1 VLLLFDVDGT
11 LLLRAAEAHKRA
23 FHQALHEVF
32 GIEDPRA
39 LRVSTPGKTDLQI
52 AREVLLLAGFD
63 RRTID
68 ERMDDLSDAWVEAHA
83 ELEVDLDH
91 TVAPG
96 MRELLQALDGHDE
109 ARLSLVTGNLEPI
122 ARLKLTRARI
132 GDFFPRG
139 QGGFGSDSEDR
150 TELPGIA
157 RRRAGSR
164 DQPYPPER
172 TAVIGDT
179 PLDIACARADG
190 VKAIAV
196 ASGPFGVNELGAAD
210 HIASDTVELRAVL
223 ERLL

>member
-1 VLLLFDVDGT
+1 MLLLFDVDGT

-32 GIEDPRA
+32 GIEDARS
-39 LRVSTPGKTDLQI
+39 LRISTPGKTDLQI
-52 AREVLLLAGFD
+52 AREVLLQAGYDQRVIDD
-63 RRTID
+63 RLG
-68 ERMDDLSDAWVEAHA
+68 ELSEAWVRAHA
-83 ELEVDLDH
+83 ELEVALDH

-96 MRELLQALDGHDE
+96 MRELLEALAGHDD

-122 ARLKLTRARI
+122 ARLKLTRAGI
-132 GDFFPRG
+132 GHFFPRG

-150 TELPGIA
+150 TDLPAIA
-157 RRRAGSR
+157 RRRAGSA
-164 DQPYPPER
+164 DAPYSRLR

-190 VKAIAV
+190 VRAV
-196 ASGPFGVNELGAAD
+196 AVATGPFGVEDLRPADDVATDAAD
-210 HIASDTVELRAVL
+210 LRKVL

>member
-11 LLLRAAEAHKRA
+11 LLLRAADAHKRA
-23 FHQALHEVF
+23 FHQALQQVF

-52 AREVLLLAGFD
+52 AREVLLQADFD
-63 RRTID
+63 PRTID
-68 ERMDDLSDAWVEAHA
+68 ERMPDLRDAWVTAHA
-83 ELEVDLDH
+83 ELEGELDH

-96 MRELLQALDGHDE
+96 MRELLEAVAGHGE

-122 ARLKLTRARI
+122 ARLKLTRAGI
-132 GDFFPRG
+132 GDHFPRG

-157 RRRAGSR
+157 RRRAGSA
-164 DQPYPPER
+164 DQPYSRQR

-190 VKAIAV
+190 VRAIAI
-196 ASGPFGVNELGAAD
+196 ASGPFDEAELGAAD
-210 HIASDTVELRAVL
+210 HIATDTAELREVL

>member
-1 VLLLFDVDGT
+1 MLLLFDVDGT
-11 LLLRAAEAHKRA
+11 LLLRAADAHKRA
-23 FHQALHEVF
+23 FHQALRQVF
-32 GIEDPRA
+32 AIEDPQA

-52 AREVLLLAGFD
+52 AREVLLQAGFD
-63 RRTID
+63 MRTID
-68 ERMDDLSDAWVEAHA
+68 ERMDDLSDAWVTAHA
-83 ELEVDLDH
+83 ELEVALDH

-96 MRELLQALDGHDE
+96 MRELLEALAGHAK

-122 ARLKLTRARI
+122 ARLKLTRAGI
-132 GDFFPRG
+132 GDYFPRG

-164 DQPYPPER
+164 DEPYSRLR

-179 PLDIACARADG
+179 PLDIVCARADG
-190 VKAIAV
+190 VRAIAV
-196 ASGPFGVNELGAAD
+196 ASGPYGARDLGQAD
-210 HIASDTVELRAVL
+210 DIATDAVDLRKVI